1 MIAKAVS
8 SHVRKVLETTRAACA
23 GRVEV
28 ALIEGADHALRAKA
42 VGSVEREVVEATD
55 FALRSFIGEV
65 GYLSAIALWKHEL
78 MLFHLL

>member
-1 MIAKAVS
+1 M
-8 SHVRKVLETTRAACA
+8 
-23 GRVEV
+23 
-28 ALIEGADHALRAKA
+28 IEGADHALRAKA

-65 GYLSAIALWKHEL
+65 GCLSALARRKHEL